1 VAGILEVIMVSKLLN
16 DTYEYWYKRLAPEKR
31 YLLAITHVENS
42 FPIKN
47 QWGDFVS
54 KEGTGAVQ
62 KNAATPEPDRT
73 FPFRW
78 VDSLIQVKL
87 SSYMNKKNR
96 VKYG

>member
-62 KNAATPEPDRT
+62 KKTRQRLNRIEPSPSDGWI
-73 FPFRW
+73 P
-78 VDSLIQVKL
+78 
-87 SSYMNKKNR
+87 
-96 VKYG
+96 